1 MNKLKI
7 ATRLLILI
15 GLLSALLLTIG
26 SIRLFGM
33 SATNAAFNSVY
44 VDRMVPVGQLADI
57 QRLVLRNRLVITE
70 SLLDSRPDSV
80 AQDLRVM
87 EANTKEIN
95 ELWAAYLAT
104 KLTPEEAQ
112 LTKAFEAARQQFVS
126 EVLGPMQEALRKQD
140 VPAAQAIQKDKM
152 DVSYDAVRKNI
163 SALVKLQF
171 DEGKKE

>member
-1 MNKLKI
+1 
-7 ATRLLILI
+7 
-15 GLLSALLLTIG
+15 
-26 SIRLFGM
+26 
-33 SATNAAFNSVY
+33 
-44 VDRMVPVGQLADI
+44 
-57 QRLVLRNRLVITE
+57 
-70 SLLDSRPDSV
+70 
-80 AQDLRVM
+80 M